1 MLYDKGFR
9 TILPEQ
15 IYQYM
20 NGDAAFPAKFFMLS
34 FDDAHVEQFTIASP
48 ILDKYG
54 FKGVFFI
61 PSNYIAKKNYL
72 DAAQIKKLSDQG
84 HMIAGHGFDHRNIT
98 TISGN
103 EWERQISK
111 PLLSLEKITG
121 KPVNCFAY
129 PVGAWNETAI
139 VELKKRGIKMAFQ
152 LMTRQSKNEPLFTIR
167 RLMISGLWTPVELER
182 RLAAV
187 F

>member
-1 MLYDKGFR
+1 
-9 TILPEQ
+9 
-15 IYQYM
+15 
-20 NGDAAFPAKFFMLS
+20 
-34 FDDAHVEQFTIASP
+34 
-48 ILDKYG
+48 
-54 FKGVFFI
+54 
-61 PSNYIAKKNYL
+61 
-72 DAAQIKKLSDQG
+72 
-84 HMIAGHGFDHRNIT
+84 MIAGHGFDHRNIT

-111 PLLSLEKITG
+111 PLLSLEKITE

-129 PVGAWNETAI
+129 PFGAWNETAI